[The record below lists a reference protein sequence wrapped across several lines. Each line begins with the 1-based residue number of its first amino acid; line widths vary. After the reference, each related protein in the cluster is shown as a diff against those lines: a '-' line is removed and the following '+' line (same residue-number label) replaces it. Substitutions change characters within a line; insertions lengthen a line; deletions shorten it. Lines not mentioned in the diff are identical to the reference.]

1 MRNTD
6 ALDADQ
12 PIEGSS
18 LTISVHDTMASPSA
32 LETDATTP
40 LSPEPAVMSDSMCVP
55 FFLTEVDELRGFL
68 ASPSL
73 FYDDR
78 EILYASSISATFNSG
93 AIAVSDGPVLPP
105 GSSLSNANGFN
116 DRDEA
121 WQSLNQNYFE
131 AESPTNER
139 AIALRYF
146 SAEPVM
152 MDADVQQSKQFDSTP
167 VPSTPLSTNSNI
179 RSPGDELQESV
190 PAARIRTRRRAVN
203 PVLEPPNPF
212 GRKGKPRCERCRD
225 QRQRVPSPHP
235 SQ

>member
-18 LTISVHDTMASPSA
+18 LTISVYYTMASPSA
-32 LETDATTP
+32 IETDATTP
-40 LSPEPAVMSDSMCVP
+40 LSPEPAIMSDSMCVP

-68 ASPSL
+68 SSPSR

-78 EILYASSISATFNSG
+78 EILYASSIPATFNSG

-105 GSSLSNANGFN
+105 GSSPLNANGFN
-116 DRDEA
+116 DRDEPG
-121 WQSLNQNYFE
+121 QSLHESYFE
-131 AESPTNER
+131 AEGPTNEL

-146 SAEPVM
+146 SAEPVL
-152 MDADVQQSKQFDSTP
+152 MDADVQQSRQFDSTP
-167 VPSTPLSTNSNI
+167 VPSTPLSSNSNI
-179 RSPGDELQESV
+179 RSPGDEQQNSV
-190 PAARIRTRRRAVN
+190 TTAKVRTRRRAVN
-203 PVLEPPNPF
+203 PVLEPPNPY